1 VKSLDRG
8 VSSIYKSVENVD
20 SSFLNVDKENLMQPR
35 LAVAGTC
42 GSTGLLQGLEAAKA
56 KRPTADRIQLPEVY
70 YRCTS
75 GRTRGYCTYLSSST
89 GTRSRSCCRY
99 CYTQPMTVL
108 PGELES
114 QKKEIIDKLVE
125 DDLDVGKARLS
136 TGTGQGFVRENITYM
151 VTDNLEVMPSTT
163 IRSIEVLNQLK
174 VASLADLDTTDISV
188 GITQVSFY
196 P

>member
-70 YRCTS
+70 YRCSTS
-75 GRTRGYCTYLSSST
+75 GYLSSST

>member
-136 TGTGQGFVRENITYM
+136 TGTGQGFVRENIT
-151 VTDNLEVMPSTT
+151 LEVMPSTT